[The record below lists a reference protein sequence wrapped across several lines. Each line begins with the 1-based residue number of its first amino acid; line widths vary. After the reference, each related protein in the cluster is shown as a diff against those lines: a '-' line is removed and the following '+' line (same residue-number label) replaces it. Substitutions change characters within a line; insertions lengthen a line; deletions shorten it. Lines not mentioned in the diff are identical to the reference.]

1 MEWLTSLQHYGR
13 QKRKRIVRRNKDS
26 DGESTTLCSH
36 DLIVP
41 VNTAGG
47 ISFYCLSHSNR
58 DA

>member
-1 MEWLTSLQHYGR
+1 MADEFTLWKAEEKTSR
-13 QKRKRIVRRNKDS
+13 RIVRRNKDS

-36 DLIVP
+36 DLFVP